1 MRRSSILG
9 SKISRLE
16 KQTGINKLPP
26 IPVEDSL
33 HLIKGTTQEEIHKK
47 QDRIRAEMVQKYGQR
62 VLKELRYIIISI
74 GSNETGESTCGQDKK
89 A

>member
-16 KQTGINKLPP
+16 KQAGINKLPP

-33 HLIKGTTQEEIHKK
+33 HLIKGSTLDEIRKK
-47 QDRIRAEMVQKYGQR
+47 KDQIKNEMLKKYGQR
-62 VLKELRYIIISI
+62 VLKELRYIIIGI
-74 GSNETGESTCGQDKK
+74 GSNETNESTCGQN
-89 A
+89 